1 MASKKSKILALAMA
15 AALSVGILAGCSGG
29 GDSTST
35 SDSGSTSTGK
45 ITLEYW
51 NGFTGSDGV
60 ILEDIVKG
68 YNESQDEIEIKM
80 DRIPWANFFEK
91 MPTALATNSGP
102 DMCLWGPGDMPSYLE
117 AGNVVAMDDYW
128 DVATKDSKDDYLENI
143 LDTVYFDGV
152 MYGLP
157 FQTTTQVLYWNKDLF
172 TKAGLDPET
181 PPTTWDEVAQFAEK
195 LTDKANGI
203 FGWGFQ
209 VDGQLTTEIKSF
221 GASYLNTETHENEV
235 LKYKDQI
242 VDCYTW
248 YQDMVNAGTGTK
260 NVTGPDLDNL
270 FTAGTVAMY
279 RNGTWQIPGNTTK
292 GLNFGVGLCPSGPA
306 GSYYSLIIN
315 NYSILKGITDEEK
328 AAAYKFIEWWQTEGA
343 ALRWSL
349 DNTCPTY
356 KKSVME
362 NSEFQANKILSTIA
376 PAIETAVLD
385 YAVPLTNV
393 TVFNSDY
400 INKAVNNVTAGEDVN
415 AVVEQL
421 AKDLDAYLAD
431 YEGA

>member
-29 GDSTST
+29 GDSGST
-35 SDSGSTSTGK
+35 SDGSSTSSGK

-68 YNESQDEIEIKM
+68 YNESQDEIEINM

-102 DMCLWGPGDMPSYLE
+102 DLCLWGPGDMPSYLE
-117 AGNVVAMDDYW
+117 AGNVLPMDDYW
-128 DVATKDSKDDYLENI
+128 DVATSDNKDDYFQNI
-143 LDTVYFDGV
+143 LDTMYFDGT

-172 TKAGLDPET
+172 TKAGLNPET
-181 PPTTWDEVAQFAEK
+181 PPTTWDEVAEFAEK

-203 FGWGFQ
+203 YGWGFQ

-221 GASYLNTETHENEV
+221 GASYLNTTTHENEV
-235 LKYKDQI
+235 LKYKDQL

-248 YQDMVNAGTGTK
+248 YQNMVNAGTGTK

-279 RNGTWQIPGNTTK
+279 RNGTWQIPGT
-292 GLNFGVGLCPSGPA
+292 V
-306 GSYYSLIIN
+306 SYTHLIAFTSSN
-315 NYSILKGITDEEK
+315 S
-328 AAAYKFIEWWQTEGA
+328 TE
-343 ALRWSL
+343 S
-349 DNTCPTY
+349 
-356 KKSVME
+356 
-362 NSEFQANKILSTIA
+362 
-376 PAIETAVLD
+376 
-385 YAVPLTNV
+385 
-393 TVFNSDY
+393 
-400 INKAVNNVTAGEDVN
+400 
-415 AVVEQL
+415 
-421 AKDLDAYLAD
+421 
-431 YEGA
+431 